1 MMKKFKSILI
11 LSIWLL
17 LWQIGSM
24 LIGQELFLVSPSRV
38 VLTLFGLIGT
48 AAFWQSIF
56 VSFSRIMLGFV
67 LAFTIGTV
75 LAVLTAK
82 LEWLHDFIA
91 PILNVIKAT
100 PVASFIIL
108 ALVWINSKN
117 LSVFI
122 SFLMVLPVIYTN
134 IRQGIKSIDQHLIEV
149 GQVFSLSKEKM
160 LRYLYLPSMVPY
172 IASACTVGIGLCWK
186 SGISAE
192 VIGLPNDTMGMH
204 LYNAKVYLN
213 TPDLFAWT
221 VTIIVLSV
229 IMEKFL
235 LAILQLVMK
244 NYNGVK

>member
-1 MMKKFKSILI
+1 MMKKLKPIVILG
-11 LSIWLL
+11 IWLL
-17 LWQIGSM
+17 LWQIAS
-24 LIGQELFLVSPSRV
+24 LIIGQELFLVSPV
-38 VLTLFGLIGT
+38 KVALTLGSLVAT
-48 AAFWQSIF
+48 PEFWQSIF
-56 VSFSRIMLGFV
+56 ISFSRIMLGFI
-67 LAFTIGTV
+67 LAFTVGTV

-91 PILNVIKAT
+91 PLLNVIKAT

-134 IRQGIKSIDQHLIEV
+134 IRQGIKSIDRNLIEV
-149 GQVFSLSKEKM
+149 GEVFALSKKKM

-192 VIGLPNDTMGMH
+192 VIGLPNNTMGMH

-221 VTIIVLSV
+221 VAIILLSV
-229 IMEKFL
+229 AMEKIL
-235 LAILQLVMK
+235 LTGLNLVMK
-244 NYNGVK
+244 NYNTAK

>member
-1 MMKKFKSILI
+1 MMKKFKSIFI
-11 LSIWLL
+11 LVIWLL
-17 LWQIGSM
+17 LWQIASM
-24 LIGQELFLVSPSRV
+24 IVGQELFLVSPIKV
-38 VLTLFGLIGT
+38 VLTLVELVGT

-56 VSFSRIMLGFV
+56 ISFSRIMLGFV
-67 LAFTIGTV
+67 LSFAIGTI

-91 PILNVIKAT
+91 PVLNVIKAT

-122 SFLMVLPVIYTN
+122 SFLMVLPVVYTN
-134 IRQGIKSIDQHLIEV
+134 IRQGIKSIDSKLIEV
-149 GQVFSLSKEKM
+149 GQVFNLSREKM
-160 LRYLYLPSMVPY
+160 LRYIYLPSMVPY

-192 VIGLPNDTMGMH
+192 VIGLPNNTMGMH

-221 VTIIVLSV
+221 VTIVLLSV
-229 IMEKFL
+229 VMEKIL
-235 LAILQLVMK
+235 LNMLQLVMK
-244 NYNGVK
+244 NYNNVK

>member
-1 MMKKFKSILI
+1 MMKKLKPIVILG
-11 LSIWLL
+11 IWLL
-17 LWQIGSM
+17 LWQIAS
-24 LIGQELFLVSPSRV
+24 LIIGQELFLVSPV
-38 VLTLFGLIGT
+38 KVALTLGSLLAT
-48 AAFWQSIF
+48 PEFWQSIF
-56 VSFSRIMLGFV
+56 ISFSRIMLGFI
-67 LAFTIGTV
+67 LAFTVGTV

-91 PILNVIKAT
+91 PLLNVIKAT

-134 IRQGIKSIDQHLIEV
+134 IRQGIKSIDRNLIEV
-149 GQVFSLSKEKM
+149 GEVFALSKKKM

-192 VIGLPNDTMGMH
+192 VIGLPNNTMGMH

-221 VTIIVLSV
+221 VAIILLSV
-229 IMEKFL
+229 AMEKIL
-235 LAILQLVMK
+235 LTGLNLVMK
-244 NYNGVK
+244 NYNTAK

>member
-1 MMKKFKSILI
+1 MKKLKPIVILG
-11 LSIWLL
+11 IWLL
-17 LWQIGSM
+17 LWQIAS
-24 LIGQELFLVSPSRV
+24 LIIGQELFLVSPV
-38 VLTLFGLIGT
+38 KVALTLGSLVAT
-48 AAFWQSIF
+48 PEFWQSIF
-56 VSFSRIMLGFV
+56 ISFSRIMLGFI
-67 LAFTIGTV
+67 LAFTVGTV

-91 PILNVIKAT
+91 PLLNVIKAT

-134 IRQGIKSIDQHLIEV
+134 IRQGIKSIDRNLIEV
-149 GQVFSLSKEKM
+149 GEVFALSRKKM

-192 VIGLPNDTMGMH
+192 VIGLPNNTMGMH

-221 VTIIVLSV
+221 VAIILLSV
-229 IMEKFL
+229 AMEKIL
-235 LAILQLVMK
+235 LTGLNLVMK
-244 NYNGVK
+244 NYNTAK